1 MKEKVTD
8 YLNSINLKNL
18 EHHDMFI
25 SLHTSEEY
33 EISLETIKEWI
44 MDGCENHIEY
54 SNKEDLKN
62 LASCSLTFSSW
73 VLAKILKT
81 GNNDLVFNRVKVK
94 LILKKLHLKE
104 KVNIQS
110 YSDFIFTGL
119 GMCVTQLGNRLNLSN
134 EQSCKLLLSTL
145 LIVLEQ
151 SLEEPV
157 SSESAA

>member
-73 VLAKILKT
+73 VLTKILKT

-94 LILKKLHLKE
+94 LI
-104 KVNIQS
+104 
-110 YSDFIFTGL
+110 
-119 GMCVTQLGNRLNLSN
+119 
-134 EQSCKLLLSTL
+134 
-145 LIVLEQ
+145 
-151 SLEEPV
+151 
-157 SSESAA
+157 